1 MPDLILVDTSVWIKH
16 FREGQNHLVSLLE
29 QGFIAC
35 HPFIIGELACGS
47 LKNRA
52 EIINLLEALPKVK
65 VLEHA
70 EVMEFI
76 ETQKLMSLGIG
87 YVDTHLLGSS
97 LLSDTPLWTFD
108 KSLVKAAKTFSI
120 GYDCCLPLYYTGNQS
135 D

>member
-1 MPDLILVDTSVWIKH
+1 MHDLILADTSVWVKH
-16 FREGQNHLVSLLE
+16 FREGQTHLSSLLE
-29 QGFIAC
+29 QGLIAC
-35 HPFIIGELACGS
+35 HPYIVGELACGS

-52 EIINLLEALPKVK
+52 EIISLLEALPEVK
-65 VLEHA
+65 LLEHD

-108 KSLVKAAKTFSI
+108 KSLIKAAKSLQTNYEI
-120 GYDCCLPLYYTGNQS
+120 KTKR
-135 D
+135 

>member
-1 MPDLILVDTSVWIKH
+1 MHELVLADTSIWIKH
-16 FREGQNHLVSLLE
+16 FREGQTHLVSLLE

-47 LKNRA
+47 LKNRS
-52 EIINLLEALPKVK
+52 EIINLLTALPKVK
-65 VLEHA
+65 VLEHS

-97 LLSDTPLWTFD
+97 LLSDTPLWTLD
-108 KSLVKAAKTFSI
+108 KSLVKAAKSLNTN
-120 GYDCCLPLYYTGNQS
+120 YDIKS
-135 D
+135 KR